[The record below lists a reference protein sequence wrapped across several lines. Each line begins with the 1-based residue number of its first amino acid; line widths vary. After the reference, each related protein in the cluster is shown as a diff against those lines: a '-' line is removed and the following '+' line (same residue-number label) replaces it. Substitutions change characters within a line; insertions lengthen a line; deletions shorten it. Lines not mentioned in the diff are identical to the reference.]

1 VCEQR
6 QARTRIGLIVR
17 AVDNVLS
24 VYSPYQKTFF
34 LLRRLANCSY
44 ERLTL
49 CAEREHLLPGVGLFI
64 AGHNLKLFIEM
75 VLFWRVVC
83 RLLKSGTWKQDAQSL
98 NFRMLTVTMQ

>member
-1 VCEQR
+1 MCEQR

-34 LLRRLANCSY
+34 LLRRLANCRY

-49 CAEREHLLPGVGLFI
+49 CADREHFI
-64 AGHNLKLFIEM
+64 TGHNLKLFIEM

-98 NFRMLTVTMQ
+98 NFHMLTVTMQ